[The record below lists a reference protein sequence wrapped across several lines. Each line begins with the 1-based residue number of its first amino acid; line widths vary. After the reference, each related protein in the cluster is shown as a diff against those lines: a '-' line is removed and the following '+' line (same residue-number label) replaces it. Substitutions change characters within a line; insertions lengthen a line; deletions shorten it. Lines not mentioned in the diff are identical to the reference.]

1 MKKIK
6 KLLKIN
12 FLSIFLETKYKKNK
26 LKNRRKFNKLF
37 ISSIILLP
45 LTSLDIFKKN
55 FLRKKI
61 KFNNK
66 VWILNQYD

>member
-45 LTSLDIFKKN
+45 LTSLDIFKKK

>member
-45 LTSLDIFKKN
+45 LTSLNIFKKK
-55 FLRKKI
+55 FIRKKI

>member
-45 LTSLDIFKKN
+45 LTSLDIFKK
-55 FLRKKI
+55 
-61 KFNNK
+61 
-66 VWILNQYD
+66 IL